1 MSIFV
6 SSTLGS
12 KEEGEMTEA
21 ELKQQ
26 LTAVEEQL
34 AEMRQLIVEARK
46 GYWNRTLAIDWH
58 DRADKALSA
67 APKRGR
73 VLFQGEGF
81 FARVPPD
88 SVGMWHCVDGTVTVD
103 FLRDIAAKDDQLLTV
118 TVREAE

>member
-1 MSIFV
+1 MSD
-6 SSTLGS
+6 
-12 KEEGEMTEA
+12 

-26 LTAVEEQL
+26 LTAAEEQL
-34 AEMRQLIVEARK
+34 AEMREALNNIREIATNPATAFYDPQPAK
-46 GYWNRTLAIDWH
+46 IAFNAIAEI
-58 DRADKALSA
+58 ADKALSA

-88 SVGMWHCVDGTVTVD
+88 SVGMWHCVDGTVMVD